1 MSFLT
6 LFRIATGD
14 NWSVIFKGT
23 LIYNDSCDSALCSS
37 SFAKTFFFVVYIL
50 LAQYVLI
57 NVVVAVL
64 LKRIDVIIHYFYNIR
79 F

>member
-14 NWSVIFKGT
+14 NWSAVFKDT
-23 LIYNDSCDSALCSS
+23 LTEYNSCDSTLCSS
-37 SFAKTFFFVVYIL
+37 SFAKTLYFVVYIL

-64 LKRIDVIIHYFYNIR
+64 LKRLDVII
-79 F
+79 